1 MTCSQSRKSLHAMAD
16 KQAAV
21 AAGPSLSHLVT
32 QPHAL
37 TILPFTVK
45 QQKEKATV
53 THLLIGK
60 WIGILS

>member
-1 MTCSQSRKSLHAMAD
+1 MAV
-16 KQAAV
+16 KQAEV
-21 AAGPSLSHLVT
+21 AAGPSHSHLVT
-32 QPHAL
+32 QPHAQ

-53 THLLIGK
+53 IHLLSGK